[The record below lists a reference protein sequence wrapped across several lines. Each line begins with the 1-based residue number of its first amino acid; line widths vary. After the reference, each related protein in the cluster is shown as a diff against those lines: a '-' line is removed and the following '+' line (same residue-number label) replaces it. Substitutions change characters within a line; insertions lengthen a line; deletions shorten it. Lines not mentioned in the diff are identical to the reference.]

1 MKHVYQLIIN
11 GGKPTKVPYVYQY
24 GNTKD
29 ILFSIKSNNALI
41 SFTQSADRLPEKV
54 RSGED
59 GICSDAIKKAMLIHL
74 ILYAKPL
81 TIRKLTLV
89 KDDEETVIYDKA
101 EKGMLVFS
109 MVEQP
114 LDHPLPASWHNKT
127 LIETILNTPKSKYDG
142 RNNALV
148 ALLIGKAKHYLS
160 EKSMYLW
167 MAMNGL
173 YGFLAQEA
181 NRNAVSNKRKI
192 KKEWQEQDLLCIV
205 SGISLTSENLT
216 EEKRRELTQRAISW
230 LKRCDETP
238 EQLHQ
243 LLSSNEITS
252 CFQEIKD
259 KLKDY
264 QLNMGVEAFL
274 SIWLPYRIR
283 CNYFHADNA
292 IPLFSYAEDKMLKV
306 LAYTNHFVEQFVEE
320 HLPQWLYS
328 RELSDEQNLRIQ
340 KAYQDITKE

>member
-1 MKHVYQLIIN
+1 MKHTYQLIIN
-11 GGKPTKVPYVYQY
+11 GGKQSKTPYIYQY

-29 ILFSIKSNNALI
+29 VLLSIKSNNALI
-41 SFTQSADRLPEKV
+41 SFAQSVDRLPEKI

-59 GICSDAIKKAMLIHL
+59 DICSDAIKKAMLIHL

-81 TIRKLTLV
+81 TIRKLTFL
-89 KDDEETVIYDKA
+89 KDDQETVIYDKE
-101 EKGMLVFS
+101 EKETLVFS

-114 LDHPLPASWHNKT
+114 LDHPLPVSWHSKT
-127 LIETILNTPKSKYDG
+127 FIETILNTPKSKYDG
-142 RNNALV
+142 RNNALI
-148 ALLIGKAKHYLS
+148 ALLIGKAKPYRS

-173 YGFLAQEA
+173 YGFLALEA
-181 NRNAVSNKRKI
+181 NRNAMSNKKKI

-216 EEKRRELTQRAISW
+216 EEQRRDLMQRAISW

-243 LLSSNEITS
+243 LLSSKENAP

-259 KLKDY
+259 KLQDY
-264 QLNMGVEAFL
+264 QLDMGLEAFL

-283 CNYFHADNA
+283 CNYFHADKA
-292 IPLFSYAEDKMLKV
+292 IPLFSYAEDKMLKA
-306 LAYTNHFVEQFVEE
+306 LAYTNYFVEQFVED

-328 RELSDEQNLRIQ
+328 RELSDNQKLKIR
-340 KAYQDITKE
+340 KAYQDIIKT